1 MDHYDLGVILLLSV
15 PTTELAP
22 NDAHHKNKYTHLL
35 AFKVYGC
42 PLTERP
48 STHSLKRE
56 CYLTSYIPSHS
67 IYIHTSLSKVSL
79 ICPEKHPQKR
89 VRAEGRKKKE
99 ERPRKRGEKKKA
111 ERKAKGDA
119 WCGRKD
125 QSISSSLGHTTTSPP
140 SNKLLQASPPLYH
153 TAHYTYKYKHTLL
166 SFPLQVSK
174 FPTLSPPQL
183 LLPFSQL
190 LLALTHTS
198 YLAS

>member
-89 VRAEGRKKKE
+89 VRAEGRKKKK
-99 ERPRKRGEKKKA
+99 RGRGRGGRKRKRKGKQKEMHGVGEKTN
-111 ERKAKGDA
+111 
-119 WCGRKD
+119 
-125 QSISSSLGHTTTSPP
+125 LYLPP
-140 SNKLLQASPPLYH
+140 
-153 TAHYTYKYKHTLL
+153 
-166 SFPLQVSK
+166 
-174 FPTLSPPQL
+174 
-183 LLPFSQL
+183 
-190 LLALTHTS
+190 
-198 YLAS
+198 